1 MDLRNKIE
9 PVWEWIKRQ
18 ATSEAGPMLAGTMT
32 FGLLGAITGNALF
45 LAPALFT
52 AYRLGLIEGKGEV
65 ICDECGES
73 LDDSYENSRD
83 YTENRVSTIDLLRS
97 KEK

>member
-1 MDLRNKIE
+1 MGLRDKIE
-9 PVWEWIKRQ
+9 TAWEWIKRQ
-18 ATSEAGPMLAGTMT
+18 ATSEVGPMLAGTLI

-45 LAPALFT
+45 LALALFT
-52 AYRLGLIEGKGEV
+52 AYRLGLIEGESEV

-73 LDDSYENSRD
+73 LEEPYETSRD
-83 YTENRVSTIDLLRS
+83 HTEIHRNTIDLLRS

>member
-9 PVWEWIKRQ
+9 PVWEWIKRR
-18 ATSEAGPMLAGTMT
+18 ATSEVGPMLAGTMI

-52 AYRLGLIEGKGEV
+52 AYRLGLIEGKGE
-65 ICDECGES
+65 CDECGES
-73 LDDSYENSRD
+73 LEDYYENSRD

>member
-1 MDLRNKIE
+1 MGLRNKIE
-9 PVWEWIKRQ
+9 SVWEWIKRQ
-18 ATSEAGPMLAGTMT
+18 ATSEVCPMLAGTMI

-45 LAPALFT
+45 LALALFT
-52 AYRLGLIEGKGEV
+52 AYRLGRSEGKSEV
-65 ICDECGES
+65 ICECGES